1 MFFPIMGYSI
11 FYPHIQGYEQ
21 PNFEKPTCPGKNDCW
36 LISPLE
42 YNLNSIPQKKMI
54 PEKFFES
61 ATPKKVNTA
70 NLPTRKIYIEIGT
83 PGKITIQWPPGF
95 LHPYACTDKKW
106 NSPILCHCRTLVNCW
121 GKISKDAK
129 IKKKCSALTYCKC
142 DEPLCLNKEMFL
154 RFPYSCSVLIIKIS

>member
-11 FYPHIQGYEQ
+11 FYPHIQGYER
-21 PNFEKPTCPGKNDCW
+21 PNFEKPIRPGKNDCW

-54 PEKFFES
+54 PKKIFES

-70 NLPTRKIYIEIGT
+70 NLPTRKIYLEIGT

-106 NSPILCHCRTLVNCW
+106 NSPILCHCRTVVSCW

-129 IKKKCSALTYCKC
+129 IKKNALLWHIANVTNHYAWIKKC
-142 DEPLCLNKEMFL
+142 F
-154 RFPYSCSVLIIKIS
+154 

>member
-1 MFFPIMGYSI
+1 MTLFFFPVEVLNDVFPVMGYSI
-11 FYPHIQGYEQ
+11 FYPHIQGYER

-36 LISPLE
+36 LISPLQ
-42 YNLNSIPQKKMI
+42 YNLNWIPQKKMI

-129 IKKKCSALTYCKC
+129 IKKNALLWHIANVTNHYAWIKKC
-142 DEPLCLNKEMFL
+142 F
-154 RFPYSCSVLIIKIS
+154 